1 MNAPTQ
7 QQPVRRIHRTIVMVL
22 LVLIVLVA
30 ACEGSAVSP
39 VPITAENSADLE
51 RIGDITITSHFAAV
65 WPNGGQG
72 IAVIDAERVHV
83 YDLTTLTEEIL
94 PVEQPRT
101 LAFKPSGDELAIG
114 AIDGEL
120 SLWGITGEQ
129 HATLAG
135 HTDDVAAIA
144 FSKNTRTLATL
155 DVSKQLYLWDL
166 EKSRPETIIDLS
178 AWPTS
183 SARIEG
189 IRISHD
195 GSKLAILSITDV
207 PTLKLWDIRARKGL
221 RTLKWAEPAR
231 PLYNYMFSPGWDI
244 LAWVAGGTVQLMDV
258 SSGTVGPNLSHED
271 SLSEWRFSPDGGTF
285 ATRTAETI
293 SGHFTGVVKLWDP
306 RSGIARHTLAHPDFV
321 SAMAFSADWER
332 IATASGFGEIHM
344 WDVDGG
350 HETALLYGHN
360 DTVWTLAFSPDGE
373 TLASASGDGSV
384 RLWDVNNGQTLATLI
399 GPSKTLS
406 DVRFS
411 RYGDWLAAVADNGDI
426 TLWGVSK
433 VK

>member
-1 MNAPTQ
+1 MSAPTQ
-7 QQPVRRIHRTIVMVL
+7 QQPGHRTHRTIATVL
-22 LVLIVLVA
+22 LVLMVLVA
-30 ACEGSAVSP
+30 ACEGSAASP

-65 WPNGGQG
+65 WPDGGQG
-72 IAVIDAERVHV
+72 LAVIDAERVHV
-83 YDLTTLTEEIL
+83 YDLHTLTEEVL
-94 PVEQPRT
+94 PVKRPRT
-101 LAFKPSGDELAIG
+101 LAFTPSGDELAIG

-120 SLWGITGEQ
+120 SLWDITGEQ
-129 HATLAG
+129 QATLAG

-144 FSKNTRTLATL
+144 FSENTRTLASL

-166 EKSRPETIIDLS
+166 ENSRPETVIDLS

-183 SARIEG
+183 SARIES
-189 IRISHD
+189 IRISPD

-207 PTLKLWDIRARKGL
+207 PTVKLWDIRAGKSL

-258 SSGTVGPNLSHED
+258 SSGTVGPSLSHED
-271 SLSEWRFSPDGGTF
+271 ALSEWRFSPDGGIF

-293 SGHFTGVVKLWDP
+293 SGNFTGVVKLWDP
-306 RSGIARHTLAHPDFV
+306 RSGTAWHTLAHPDFV

-332 IATASGFGEIHM
+332 IATASGFGEIRM

-350 HETALLYGHN
+350 YETALLSGHN

-399 GPSKTLS
+399 GPGKALS

-411 RYGDWLAAVADNGDI
+411 RYGDWLAAMADNGNI
-426 TLWGVSK
+426 TLWGISK
-433 VK
+433 GQ